1 MKINI
6 NFNGISVLYKTL
18 SKKKEIEFE
27 FTGQTLRD
35 LITRLVGKFGTQM
48 KDALLNSSGDIDV
61 EIRVTLN
68 DTTNLG
74 EDRMETILN
83 DGDTIA
89 FALGG

>member
-18 SKKKEIEFE
+18 NKKKEIEFE